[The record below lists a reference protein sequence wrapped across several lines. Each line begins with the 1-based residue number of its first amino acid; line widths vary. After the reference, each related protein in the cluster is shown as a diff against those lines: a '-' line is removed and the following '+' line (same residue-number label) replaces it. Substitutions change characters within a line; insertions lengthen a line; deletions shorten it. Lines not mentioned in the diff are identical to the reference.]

1 MLLIFG
7 WEKHGIDNIPTTNG
21 EINVQMQTI
30 HWIWTKLYMKSN
42 RFSVKRIFRDENQW
56 DWQILSNYIKNKFI
70 TWNCI
75 YFMYFQYHINKY
87 LCKWITLSING
98 ILFLCI
104 RRYFFFSFPFAFD
117 LIQFNKSQLFSTF
130 FFFVTELPK
139 DIYFTHFFLLQL
151 CLFNTFVLNIFIYLY
166 VIYP

>member
-75 YFMYFQYHINKY
+75 YFMYFQFHINKY

-130 FFFVTELPK
+130 FFVTELPK

-151 CLFNTFVLNIFIYLY
+151 CLYNTFVLNIFIYLY
-166 VIYP
+166 VYP